1 MTKAKQKISFEEI
14 FQKLED
20 IVEQLE
26 SGTPT
31 IEKSMELFEEGVKLS
46 TQCRTKLDEADQKIK
61 ELVKSSENTFDLKD
75 L

>member
-1 MTKAKQKISFEEI
+1 MSKTKKASTFEEI

-20 IVEQLE
+20 IVQQLE
-26 SGTPT
+26 SGQTT
-31 IEKSMELFEEGVKLS
+31 VEKSMELFEEGVKLS